1 MVEEIRNEQEI
12 KRFLELMEA
21 QWGET
26 MRMVC
31 SPKKQ
36 VKGRG
41 VVGLLY
47 HINEHDNSTALLSV
61 VYNNE

>member
-1 MVEEIRNEQEI
+1 
-12 KRFLELMEA
+12 
-21 QWGET
+21 